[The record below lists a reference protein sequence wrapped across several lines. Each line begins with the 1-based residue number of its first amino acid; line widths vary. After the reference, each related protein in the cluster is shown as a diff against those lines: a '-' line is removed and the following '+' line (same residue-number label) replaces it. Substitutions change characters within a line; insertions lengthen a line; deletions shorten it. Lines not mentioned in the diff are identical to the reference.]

1 MSQDVIHYQ
10 PTCDLKAMRARAQMY
25 SQIRQF
31 FAEREV
37 LEVETPIL
45 SQAGV
50 TDVHLASVQAQ
61 RHLQGKQQTHYLQ
74 TSPEFAMKRL
84 LASGSGPIYQICKV
98 FRDDEHGR
106 KHNSEFTM
114 LEWYR
119 PNFSL
124 KDLMFEVTDLLNVTL
139 KQRFG
144 EVRPT
149 ILSYKHAFMDRLD
162 LNPLQASLKELKDCC
177 NRVGLNLDLGDD
189 RLGYI
194 DLLFS
199 HFVEP
204 SLGFDTPVFL
214 TDFPPELA
222 SLANYA
228 LDVRFAVLV
237 HDLGKALTPVD
248 ELPRHIMHEERGVK
262 PVTEVCERLKVPTQ
276 MKQLAI
282 TVCKEHLK
290 CHQALTLKPG
300 TLWRLLQRLDVLRRP
315 ERVEAFV
322 QACECDSR
330 GRLGL
335 EDREYPQSAYI
346 LKVMDVVRNIKA
358 QDLPADIKGPDIGE
372 MLIERRIHAIGELKA
387 QYS

>member
-1 MSQDVIHYQ
+1 MTIQYQ
-10 PTCDLKAMRARAQMY
+10 PTCDLNALRARAQMY
-25 SQIRQF
+25 AQLRQF

-37 LEVETPIL
+37 LEVETPVL

-50 TDVHLASVQAQ
+50 TDVYLASVQTK
-61 RHLQGKQQTHYLQ
+61 RHVQGQAHTHYLQ

-119 PNFSL
+119 PGFSL
-124 KDLMFEVTDLLNVTL
+124 KDLMLEVTDLLNVVL

-149 ILSYKHAFMDRLD
+149 VLSYKHAFMDRLD
-162 LNPLQASLKELKDCC
+162 LNPLQASLNELKDAAR
-177 NRVGLNLDLGDD
+177 RVGLNLDLGED

-199 HFVEP
+199 HMVEP

-222 SLANYA
+222 SLAKTRIDEDGELVA
-228 LDVRFAVLV
+228 ARFELYIEGLELAN
-237 HDLGKALTPVD
+237 AYD
-248 ELPRHIMHEERGVK
+248 ELIDAQVLRSRFEADNAEREKLGLHVM
-262 PVTEVCERLKVPTQ
+262 PIDEYL
-276 MKQLAI
+276 LA
-282 TVCKEHLK
+282 
-290 CHQALTLKPG
+290 ALPHMPECSGIALG
-300 TLWRLLQRLDVLRRP
+300 IDRLLMIATEKMRL
-315 ERVEAFV
+315 E
-322 QACECDSR
+322 Q
-330 GRLGL
+330 
-335 EDREYPQSAYI
+335 
-346 LKVMDVVRNIKA
+346 VVSF
-358 QDLPADIKGPDIGE
+358 PAD
-372 MLIERRIHAIGELKA
+372 RA
-387 QYS
+387 

>member
-1 MSQDVIHYQ
+1 MSDVRYQ
-10 PTCDLKAMRARAQMY
+10 PTCDVNTLRARAKMY
-25 SQIRQF
+25 AQIRQF
-31 FAEREV
+31 FAERDV
-37 LEVETPIL
+37 LEVETPVL

-50 TDVHLASVQAQ
+50 TDVHLASVQAL
-61 RHLQGKQQTHYLQ
+61 RHIQGSAQTHYLQ

-119 PNFSL
+119 PGFSL
-124 KDLMFEVTDLLNVTL
+124 KDLMFEVADLLNVVL

-162 LNPLQASLKELKDCC
+162 LNPLQATVQELKDCSR
-177 NRVGLNLDLGDD
+177 RVGLSLDLGDE

-214 TDFPPELA
+214 TDFPPEMA
-222 SLANYA
+222 SLAKTRVDDDGELVA
-228 LDVRFAVLV
+228 ARFELYIEGLELAN
-237 HDLGKALTPVD
+237 AYD
-248 ELPRHIMHEERGVK
+248 ELID
-262 PVTEVCERLKVPTQ
+262 
-276 MKQLAI
+276 A
-282 TVCKEHLK
+282 
-290 CHQALTLKPG
+290 
-300 TLWRLLQRLDVLRRP
+300 DVLRSRFEADNA
-315 ERVEAFV
+315 ERE
-322 QACECDSR
+322 
-330 GRLGL
+330 RLGL
-335 EDREYPQSAYI
+335 HIMPIDEYLLAALPHMSECAGIALGIDRLLMTATEQ
-346 LKVMDVVRNIKA
+346 LRLDKVITF
-358 QDLPADIKGPDIGE
+358 PADI
-372 MLIERRIHAIGELKA
+372 
-387 QYS
+387 S

>member
-1 MSQDVIHYQ
+1 MSLNYQ
-10 PTCDLKAMRARAQMY
+10 PTCDLSALRARANMY
-25 SQIRQF
+25 AQIREF
-31 FAEREV
+31 FAKREV

-50 TDVHLASVQAQ
+50 TDVYLASVQAT
-61 RHLQGKQQTHYLQ
+61 RHMLGKAATHYLH

-119 PNFSL
+119 PGFTL
-124 KDLMFEVTDLLNVTL
+124 KDLMFEVTDLLNVVL
-139 KQRFG
+139 QQRFG

-162 LNPLQASLKELKDCC
+162 LNPLQATTKELQDAAR
-177 NRVGLNLDLGDD
+177 RVGLNLDLGDD

-199 HFVEP
+199 HMVEP

-222 SLANYA
+222 SLAKTRTDEDGELVA
-228 LDVRFAVLV
+228 ARFELYINGLELAN
-237 HDLGKALTPVD
+237 AYD
-248 ELPRHIMHEERGVK
+248 ELMDATVLRSRFEADNQQRAKLGLSVMPIDEY
-262 PVTEVCERLKVPTQ
+262 L
-276 MKQLAI
+276 LA
-282 TVCKEHLK
+282 
-290 CHQALTLKPG
+290 ALPNMPECSGIALG
-300 TLWRLLQRLDVLRRP
+300 LDRLLMIATEKMRLSDVIS
-315 ERVEAFV
+315 F
-322 QACECDSR
+322 
-330 GRLGL
+330 
-335 EDREYPQSAYI
+335 
-346 LKVMDVVRNIKA
+346 
-358 QDLPADIKGPDIGE
+358 PAD
-372 MLIERRIHAIGELKA
+372 RA
-387 QYS
+387 